1 MVKEQLTPNSQPPT
15 PKAKPLVVIVGETGS
30 GKSVLALSLAKE
42 LDGEII
48 CADSRTIYKGLDI
61 GTAKP
66 SKQQRAEVAHHMLDV
81 AEPDQPFSAAQFK
94 QGALKAL
101 ADIRRRGKLPIM
113 VGGSGLYVDAVIFD
127 YNFRTKYD
135 TKIRA
140 SLAKKTLSELRQ
152 LVHDAGFTTLS
163 NSSNR
168 RHLIRILES
177 GQPKTDDRNQIRDD
191 VVIIGIALSR
201 SELRRRLKTRVEQ
214 MFKRGLRKEV
224 ERLAMKYSWE
234 HESLTGIGYREFEG
248 YYMGEVSM
256 SQVKRNILKHSLEY
270 AKRQRTWFKRNRQI
284 RWFSTAGEAYRFIK
298 GQLTKV

>member
-1 MVKEQLTPNSQPPT
+1 MTTPSTSKSTSGDPI
-15 PKAKPLVVIVGETGS
+15 KPLVVIVGETGS
-30 GKSVLALSLAKE
+30 GKSALALKLAKE

-48 CADSRTIYKGLDI
+48 SADSRTIYKGLDI

-66 SKQQRAEVAHHMLDV
+66 TKQQQAEVPHHMLDV
-81 AEPDQPFSAAQFK
+81 VEPDQPFSAAEFK

-101 ADIRRRGKLPIM
+101 ADIRRRGRLPIM

-135 TKIRA
+135 SKIRA
-140 SLAKKTLSELRQ
+140 SLAKKSLSELRQ
-152 LVHDAGFTTLS
+152 LIHDAGFTTLS

-168 RHLIRILES
+168 RHLIRVLES
-177 GQPKTDDRNQIRDD
+177 GQPPADDRDQIRED
-191 VVIIGIALSR
+191 VVIIGISLNR
-201 SELRRRLKTRVEQ
+201 NELRRRLKARVEQ
-214 MFKRGLRKEV
+214 MFNRGLRKEV
-224 ERLAMKYSWE
+224 ERLAKKYSWE

-284 RWFSTAGEAYRFIK
+284 RWFSTPDEAYRFIK
-298 GQLTKV
+298 DQLAKV